1 MPGPISGVIVLVT
14 GGAKAGPIS
23 SSAHETEEEVVE
35 IRTASKRALA
45 AAGSKFFNCVM
56 IDPPE

>member
-1 MPGPISGVIVLVT
+1 MPGPISGAVIFVI

-23 SSAHETEEEVVE
+23 SSAHETEEEAAE
-35 IRTASKRALA
+35 IRTVRKRAFA

-56 IDPPE
+56 MDPPE